1 MNTTTAPTVFQFHD
15 HEVRTIVKDGEPWF
29 VASDVCKALNLTN
42 SRVMLRSLDHDEKGV
57 SPTYTL
63 GGTQN
68 VAVVNESGLY
78 TLVLRCRDAVKSGTV
93 PHQFR
98 KWVTSEVIPAIRKTG
113 EYSIPYVAGPN
124 DILTAAQAEQ
134 LRATLKIACDKLPK
148 EKQAGFM
155 IKAWSKMKSH
165 FGVSYRNIPQRE
177 FTEALSLAGRHAA
190 EWEIVEDEAP
200 APSCNPRW
208 IHDPEQVKAR
218 IRSRAWQLAG
228 IFMNEWVEK
237 MGAPDQFHSFCAGDH
252 AVEAWTPSFGSTHAL
267 STLDTL
273 AGMIS
278 AMSKRAHERD
288 RNLELLLENSKK
300 MNGYETRRAA

>member
-1 MNTTTAPTVFQFHD
+1 MSNTTTAPTVFKFHT
-15 HEVRTIVKDGEPWF
+15 HEVRTITKDGEPWF

-42 SRVMLRSLDHDEKGV
+42 SRVMLKSLDHDEKGV

-113 EYSIPYVAGPN
+113 EYSIPYAVGPH
-124 DILTAAQAEQ
+124 DVLTAAQAEQ
-134 LRATLKIACDKLPK
+134 LRVTLKIACDKLPK

-190 EWEIVEDEAP
+190 EWEIVDEP
-200 APSCNPRW
+200 K
-208 IHDPEQVKAR
+208 PERRQLLVERDGVTTVIDATGKSLVSVDR
-218 IRSRAWQLAG
+218 I
-228 IFMNEWVEK
+228 
-237 MGAPDQFHSFCAGDH
+237 
-252 AVEAWTPSFGSTHAL
+252 HAL
-267 STLDTL
+267 RRDFKAMQDAMVEMSHRMRICFGDINASDLIEPLTVNLDQ
-273 AGMIS
+273 AIVGMP
-278 AMSKRAHERD
+278 AQ
-288 RNLELLLENSKK
+288 
-300 MNGYETRRAA
+300 RRAA